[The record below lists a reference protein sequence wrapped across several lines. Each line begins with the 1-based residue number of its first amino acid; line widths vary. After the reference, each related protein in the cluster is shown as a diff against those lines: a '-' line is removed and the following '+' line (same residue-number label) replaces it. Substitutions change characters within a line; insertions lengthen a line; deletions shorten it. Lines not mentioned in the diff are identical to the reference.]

1 MPDPDV
7 LAPVDYLAVEFP
19 SGQMTG
25 AGFRLLREVVE
36 RGIVAV
42 LDLEF
47 LVKDADGAVTRVALE
62 DVPQREPVDVSQ
74 WEGTYSGI
82 LDEDDLAA
90 VGAQIRP
97 GSLAGVLVYENV
109 WAAPIMQEIM
119 DSGARLLG
127 SGRIDGDDLV
137 AALGITAVAGEE
149 RT

>member
-1 MPDPDV
+1 
-7 LAPVDYLAVEFP
+7 
-19 SGQMTG
+19 
-25 AGFRLLREVVE
+25 
-36 RGIVAV
+36 
-42 LDLEF
+42 EF

-97 GSLAGVLVYENV
+97 GSLAGVLVYENI
-109 WAAPIMQEIM
+109 WAASIMQEIM

-137 AALGITAVAGEE
+137 AALGITAVAGDE